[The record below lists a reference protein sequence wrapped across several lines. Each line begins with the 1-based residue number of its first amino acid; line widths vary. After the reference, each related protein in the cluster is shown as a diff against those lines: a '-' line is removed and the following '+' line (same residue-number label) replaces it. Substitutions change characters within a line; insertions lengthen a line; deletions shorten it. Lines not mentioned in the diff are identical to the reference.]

1 MPLTVSDWTML
12 LVLAVSGLMGLW
24 RGLVFEV
31 LSVCGWVAAFLAARW
46 GAPVVAEWLPADWSE
61 LARTVLAY
69 AAIFVAGALLFGA
82 LASLARAG
90 VRAAGMRPAD
100 RLLGAMFGLLRGVL
114 MLLAAAAVIEMT
126 SLHENAW
133 WTDSQGAPYLRAGL
147 AGLKPALPEAFGRYL
162 P

>member
-1 MPLTVSDWTML
+1 ML
-12 LVLAVSGLMGLW
+12 MVLAISGLLGIW

-46 GAPVVAEWLPADWSE
+46 GSPVVAEWLPAGWSE
-61 LARTVLAY
+61 VARTLLAY
-69 AAIFVAGALLFGA
+69 AAVFVAAVLCFGA

-100 RLLGAMFGLLRGVL
+100 RLLGAGFGLVRGL
-114 MLLAAAAVIEMT
+114 LILLAATAAIELT
-126 SLHENAW
+126 SLHESGW